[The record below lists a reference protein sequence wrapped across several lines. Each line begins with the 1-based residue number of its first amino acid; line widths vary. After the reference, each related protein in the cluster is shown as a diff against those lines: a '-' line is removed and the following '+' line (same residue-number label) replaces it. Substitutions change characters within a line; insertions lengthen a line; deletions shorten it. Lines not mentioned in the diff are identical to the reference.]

1 MDIYNSIGT
10 KNKITDF
17 FKSAYV
23 CIILTSPKM
32 EHLDK
37 TKKTLFHIK
46 WHFETQTHTHV
57 GLLVV
62 VHRLD
67 KNEITKVI
75 THCKTGKQSSSPA
88 LIAPTQNKTN
98 KK

>member
-10 KNKITDF
+10 KKKNKITDF

-23 CIILTSPKM
+23 CIILTSSKM
-32 EHLDK
+32 NHLD
-37 TKKTLFHIK
+37 KTLFHIK
-46 WHFETQTHTHV
+46 KNDTSKHTHTEKKTHV

-67 KNEITKVI
+67 KMK
-75 THCKTGKQSSSPA
+75 
-88 LIAPTQNKTN
+88 
-98 KK
+98 

>member
-32 EHLDK
+32 KHLDK
-37 TKKTLFHIK
+37 TKKNTISYKMTLRNT
-46 WHFETQTHTHV
+46 ETYTHV

-75 THCKTGKQSSSPA
+75 THIVKQENNP
-88 LIAPTQNKTN
+88 LLQH
-98 KK
+98 